1 MTVFQFKVF
10 LWLFTTE
17 TPFKFQRRS
26 WPHRLLHRV
35 GRDVEADRGEGR
47 RQRLQLPQAH
57 QVAAESSRT
66 NGGTGNS
73 PFYMRQ
79 GGYSQNVLRQILK
92 IFVTLTWI

>member
-1 MTVFQFKVF
+1 MTIITIEFETGT
-10 LWLFTTE
+10 LFI
-17 TPFKFQRRS
+17 FQRRS
-26 WPHRLLHRV
+26 WPDRLLHRV
-35 GRDVEADRGEGR
+35 GRDAEADRGERR

-57 QVAAESSRT
+57 PIAAESSRT

-92 IFVTLTWI
+92 IFVILTWI